1 MFYKND
7 LIGLTVIIFA
17 WLAIR
22 LQVNRV
28 DLILNQE
35 LNYQINI
42 RSAWSEIEGYN
53 YEEKILQLYSANST
67 CNR

>member
-1 MFYKND
+1 MFYRND

-35 LNYQINI
+35 H
-42 RSAWSEIEGYN
+42 SEAESIKLTSGV
-53 YEEKILQLYSANST
+53 LGV
-67 CNR
+67 R